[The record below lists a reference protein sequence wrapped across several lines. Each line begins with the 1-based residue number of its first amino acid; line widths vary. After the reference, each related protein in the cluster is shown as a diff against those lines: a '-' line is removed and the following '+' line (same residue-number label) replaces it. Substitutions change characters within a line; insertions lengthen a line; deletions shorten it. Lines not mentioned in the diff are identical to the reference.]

1 MAETPE
7 AQSQPTIVLQFN
19 NVKSPDFRSVYA
31 NNTAFQMNAFD
42 ISLIFGEILEANE
55 QTSIA
60 TVEQRV
66 RIVMSPLHA
75 KLFSLVM
82 LQNIQTYEGRFGEI
96 RVPAGQAM
104 LRTAD
109 GDLAISSEGIAKA
122 P

>member
-1 MAETPE
+1 MSETPE

-82 LQNIQTYEGRFGEI
+82 LQKTYEGRFGEI